1 MLRISEGSTE
11 TGLGENAEYVREL
24 NRVPTIRFLF
34 VVPMYWRRSWIIL
47 FHSFTI
53 PLIGIEEDDNKEG
66 EGMLC
71 CRFIQNK
78 NDSNWFEWNS
88 FQLGLDWT
96 RVEMKFLFNSAH
108 WKRKL
113 PCSFFFIIP
122 CMYACILL
130 LLLLLF
136 CCCSCC
142 VYFTPLLSTDQ
153 MEWVGGIGLCTDQL
167 LVIQWWMLA
176 WSAGDLNF

>member
-113 PCSFFFIIP
+113 PCSFF
-122 CMYACILL
+122 YYSLYV
-130 LLLLLF
+130 
-136 CCCSCC
+136 C
-142 VYFTPLLSTDQ
+142 VYFDVVVVVVVVVLL
-153 MEWVGGIGLCTDQL
+153 LQL
-167 LVIQWWMLA
+167 LCLFYSTAVNGPDGMSGRNRIVHGPASGHSMMN
-176 WSAGDLNF
+176 AGLKCWRS